1 MRDVVLLLGM
11 QGAGKGTVG
20 RWLAS
25 RCPSVTHLSAG
36 ALLRQ
41 HVHEGGTH
49 SVEIVGQIDGGDPVP
64 PSISFGF
71 LAERVRTIDKDHL
84 LVLDGYPRE
93 RSQLNLLIET
103 IDTDPALVIHLHIP
117 RPIAIERLRT
127 RETCED
133 CDATFGREVPPRS
146 AGTCDHCGGV
156 LTRRKDD
163 TEASIGR
170 RLDGWAHHG
179 PQLLAGLDAITP
191 RVEVDAT
198 RDIETVVSTVAATL
212 PERPN

>member
-1 MRDVVLLLGM
+1 MRNVVLLLGI

-25 RCPSVTHLSAG
+25 GNAGVTHLSAG

-41 HVHEGGTH
+41 HVREGGTH
-49 SVEIVGQIDGGDPVP
+49 SVEIVAQIDGGDPVP

-71 LAERVRTIDKDHL
+71 LAERMRTLGKNQL

-93 RSQLNLLIET
+93 RSQLDLLLET
-103 IDTDPALVIHLHIP
+103 IGTNPALFIHLLIP

-127 RETCED
+127 RKTCGD
-133 CDATFGREVPPRS
+133 CDATFGPDVPPRS
-146 AGTCDHCGGV
+146 AGKCDYCHGV
-156 LTRRKDD
+156 LARRKDD
-163 TEASIGR
+163 TEAAIGR

-179 PQLLAGLDAITP
+179 PQLLTSLDAIAP
-191 RVEVDAT
+191 RVEIDAT
-198 RDIETVVSTVAATL
+198 RDIGTVVSDVMTAL